1 MPSVATAAMEQ
12 AKEALA
18 KSQVA
23 QVEAEAAKV
32 NEAEKVA
39 AAAKA
44 AEALNDAGTPTQKPS
59 GENDEQPID
68 E

>member
-1 MPSVATAAMEQ
+1 MD
-12 AKEALA
+12 
-18 KSQVA
+18 
-23 QVEAEAAKV
+23 
-32 NEAEKVA
+32 NEPHQQPAYSNGAA